1 MMSNACLLKTL
12 LLAASLGIAAPM
24 PAQDAAAVPPS
35 KPVAT
40 KKANVN
46 KGPPAAPGAQNPAE
60 PEPEPQIP
68 GIIIP
73 RAKGGFLGILVD
85 NGNFKLS
92 FYDAKKKPVQVDVV
106 RATARWPVK
115 YRLGD
120 ERTVLNPNGDGTA
133 LTSGTFVRPPLV
145 FKLYLSLF
153 VENRNDA
160 AESYVIDFRQ

>member
-1 MMSNACLLKTL
+1 MMSNACLIKTL
-12 LLAASLGIAAPM
+12 LLAASLGIAAPL
-24 PAQDAAAVPPS
+24 PAQDAAGVPPPKS
-35 KPVAT
+35 VTTP
-40 KKANVN
+40 KANVN
-46 KGPPAAPGAQNPAE
+46 KGSPAATGAQKPAAPA
-60 PEPEPQIP
+60 PEPQIP
-68 GIIIP
+68 GITIA
-73 RAKGGFLGILVD
+73 RAKGGFLGILVE

-92 FYDAKKKPVQVDVV
+92 FYDAKKKPAPVDVA

-153 VENRNDA
+153 VEGRDDA

>member
-1 MMSNACLLKTL
+1 MMSNACLIKTL
-12 LLAASLGIAAPM
+12 LLAASLGIAAPL
-24 PAQDAAAVPPS
+24 PAQDAAGVPPPKS
-35 KPVAT
+35 VAT
-40 KKANVN
+40 KKTDVN
-46 KGPPAAPGAQNPAE
+46 KSTPATPDAKKPAA

-68 GIIIP
+68 GIIIS
-73 RAKGGFLGILVD
+73 RAKGGFLGILVE

-92 FYDAKKKPVQVDVV
+92 FYDAKKKPAQVDVA

-153 VENRNDA
+153 VEDRNDA
-160 AESYVIDFRQ
+160 VESYVIDFRQ

>member
-1 MMSNACLLKTL
+1 MMSNACLMKTL

-35 KPVAT
+35 KSVTTNKAT
-40 KKANVN
+40 VN
-46 KGPPAAPGAQNPAE
+46 KSTPAAPGAQKPAE

-73 RAKGGFLGILVD
+73 RAKGGFLGILVE

-92 FYDAKKKPVQVDVV
+92 FYDDKKNPAQVDVA

-115 YRLGD
+115 DKRGD
-120 ERTVLNPNGDGTA
+120 ERAVLNPNGDGTV
-133 LTSGTFVRPPLV
+133 LTSGTFVRPPFV

-153 VENRNDA
+153 VEGSNDA
-160 AESYVIDFRQ
+160 VESYVIDFRQ

>member
-12 LLAASLGIAAPM
+12 LLAASLGIAAPL
-24 PAQDAAAVPPS
+24 PAQDAAAASPPKS
-35 KPVAT
+35 VTT
-40 KKANVN
+40 KKTDANKN
-46 KGPPAAPGAQNPAE
+46 TPATPGAQKPAA

-68 GIIIP
+68 GITIP
-73 RAKGGFLGILVD
+73 RAKGGFLGILVE

-92 FYDAKKKPVQVDVV
+92 FYDAKKKPAPVDVA

-120 ERTVLNPNGDGTA
+120 ERTVLNPTGDGTA
-133 LTSGTFVRPPLV
+133 LTSGTFVRPPFV

-153 VENRNDA
+153 VEGRDDA

>member
-1 MMSNACLLKTL
+1 MMSNACLIKTL

-24 PAQDAAAVPPS
+24 LAQDAAGVPPPKS
-35 KPVAT
+35 VTT
-40 KKANVN
+40 KKTDAN
-46 KGPPAAPGAQNPAE
+46 KSTPATPGAQKPAA

-68 GIIIP
+68 GITIP
-73 RAKGGFLGILVD
+73 RAKGGFLGILVE

-92 FYDAKKKPVQVDVV
+92 FYDAKKKPAPVDVA

-120 ERTVLNPNGDGTA
+120 ERTVLNPNGDGTV

-153 VENRNDA
+153 VEGRDDA

>member
-12 LLAASLGIAAPM
+12 LLAASLGIAAPL
-24 PAQDAAAVPPS
+24 PAQDAAAASPPKS
-35 KPVAT
+35 VTT
-40 KKANVN
+40 KKTDANKN
-46 KGPPAAPGAQNPAE
+46 TPATPGAQKPAV

-68 GIIIP
+68 GITIP
-73 RAKGGFLGILVD
+73 RAKGGFLGILVE

-92 FYDAKKKPVQVDVV
+92 FYDDKKKPAPVDVD

-120 ERTVLNPNGDGTA
+120 ERTVLNPTGDGTA
-133 LTSGTFVRPPLV
+133 LTSGTFVRPPFV

-153 VENRNDA
+153 VEGRDDA